1 MFLAFPLLLA
11 AALQAAA
18 QAPAQPAQP
27 AKIRTLLITGND
39 VAGHEW
45 RRVSPML
52 KKALEDSGRF
62 DVKVTEEPRGIT
74 AKSFENYDLAVL
86 NYYDQRDPAKRWG
99 ETAEKALEDF
109 VRSGKGLV
117 MFHFSTASGDG
128 WAEYEKMSGGNW
140 RPNNGHHSPM
150 HSFDVVI
157 RDQEH
162 PITKGIR
169 PKQHVPWDE
178 LYANLKWQPAD
189 TYHVLATAWDDHKL
203 YQGKA
208 RQPIPGD
215 GIDQPMMWTLKYGQ
229 GNVFATVLGHDAAA
243 VQTLFFIATF
253 TRGAEWAATG
263 NVTLPVPRQIAAK
276 GAVTTPALPVPTDV
290 APGGT
295 PSAPPSDA
303 IVLFGGA
310 DVASWSRPSGEP
322 TGCKAQSGEL
332 VCATGSGDLVSK
344 QKFRSAQYHLEFN
357 IPNMPDQKDQLKGN
371 SGVYLQ
377 HRTEIQILDS
387 FNNPTY
393 VTGMLGA
400 VYDEHPP
407 LVNAARKPGE
417 WQTYDILYRAPKCN
431 ERGNQ
436 HEAARVTVLLNGV
449 LIQDNAPIRF
459 KPGMCE
465 PGPLMIQD
473 HSGFPGA
480 PHTIMRLRNI
490 WVRNLPD

>member
-1 MFLAFPLLLA
+1 MLLVTPTLFMAAALA
-11 AALQAAA
+11 AA
-18 QAPAQPAQP
+18 QPAAPP

-39 VAGHEW
+39 VAGHDW

-74 AKSFENYDLAVL
+74 AKTFEGYDLAVL

-99 ETAEKALEDF
+99 EPAEKALEDF

-117 MFHFSTASGDG
+117 MFHFSTASGAG
-128 WAEYEKMSGGNW
+128 WDEYEKMSGGNW

-150 HSFDVVI
+150 HGFEVVI
-157 RDQEH
+157 KDREH
-162 PITKGIR
+162 PIMQGIR
-169 PKQHVPWDE
+169 PKQRVPWDE
-178 LYANLKWQPAD
+178 LYANLKWQPEG

-208 RQPIPGD
+208 RQPTPGD
-215 GIDQPMMWTLKYGQ
+215 GLDQPMMWTLKYGQ

-243 VQTLFFIATF
+243 VQTPLFVATF

-263 NVTLPVPRQIAAK
+263 AVTLPLPRQIALDSRAMRD
-276 GAVTTPALPVPTDV
+276 ALPVPADV
-290 APGGT
+290 APGAN
-295 PSAPPSDA
+295 PAAPPADA
-303 IVLFGGA
+303 VVLFDGRDMSAWTNREGA
-310 DVASWSRPSGEP
+310 PA
-322 TGCKAQSGEL
+322 GCKAENGEM
-332 VCATGSGDLVSK
+332 VCATGAGDIYTAR
-344 QKFRSAQYHLEFN
+344 KFRGAQIHLEFN
-357 IPNMPDQKDQLKGN
+357 IPLMADKTGQLKGN

-377 HRTEIQILDS
+377 NRTEIQLLDS
-387 FNNPTY
+387 YNNPTY

-417 WQTYDILYRAPKCN
+417 WQSYDIVYRAPKCN

-436 HEAARVTVLLNGV
+436 LEPARVTILLNGV
-449 LIQDNAPIRF
+449 LVQDSAPVRF

-465 PGPLMIQD
+465 PGPLRIQD
-473 HSGFPGA
+473 HSGFKNA
-480 PHTIMRLRNI
+480 PHTVMRLRNI
-490 WVRNLPD
+490 WYRNLPD